1 VHTYLRIF
9 GVVFLLA
16 GIYYTAKAVITG
28 DTRNMGVG
36 RSTRMA
42 FLRHEKP
49 REFWLWL
56 GAITFIRGVIA
67 WALLTA

>member
-16 GIYYTAKAVITG
+16 GIYYTVKAVVTG

-36 RSTRMA
+36 KHTKPA

-56 GAITFIRGVIA
+56 GAITFIRGVVT